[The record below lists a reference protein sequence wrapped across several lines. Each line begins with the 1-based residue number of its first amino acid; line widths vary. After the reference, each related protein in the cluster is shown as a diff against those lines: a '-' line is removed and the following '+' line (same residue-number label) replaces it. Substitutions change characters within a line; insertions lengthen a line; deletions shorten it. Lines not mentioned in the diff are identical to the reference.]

1 MIKLIEL
8 REIMRFFL
16 LLATCIFL
24 ATALNAE
31 YIRSPEEL
39 MSRDL
44 DIINLSIAQ
53 VEVVQKEKEIKSTVI
68 PLRETSDSYA
78 Y

>member
-1 MIKLIEL
+1 M
-8 REIMRFFL
+8 
-16 LLATCIFL
+16 LLAACIFL

-31 YIRSPEEL
+31 YIRSPEEW

-44 DIINLSIAQ
+44 DIINLSTAQ
-53 VEVVQKEKEIKSTVI
+53 VKVVQKEKEIKSTVI
-68 PLRETSDSYA
+68 PLREISDSYT

>member
-1 MIKLIEL
+1 MYI
-8 REIMRFFL
+8 
-16 LLATCIFL
+16 L

-31 YIRSPEEL
+31 YTRSPEEL

-68 PLRETSDSYA
+68 PLRDTSDSYA

>member
-1 MIKLIEL
+1 MYI
-8 REIMRFFL
+8 
-16 LLATCIFL
+16 L

-31 YIRSPEEL
+31 YTRSPEEL

-68 PLRETSDSYA
+68 PL
-78 Y
+78 

>member
-1 MIKLIEL
+1 MYILV
-8 REIMRFFL
+8 
-16 LLATCIFL
+16 
-24 ATALNAE
+24 TALNAE
-31 YIRSPEEL
+31 YTRSPEEL

>member
-8 REIMRFFL
+8 RDIRRFFL
-16 LLATCIFL
+16 LLAACIFL

-53 VEVVQKEKEIKSTVI
+53 VKVVQKEKEIKSTVI
-68 PLRETSDSYA
+68 PLREISDSYT